1 MAITKR
7 YSMTIVSVL
16 VILVSLY
23 FIPCDALRQHHKH
36 KINTIYQFGDSI
48 SDTGNLIHEKP
59 TGADLPIA
67 HYPYGETFFRK
78 PTGRSCDGRLIID
91 YLAIALGLP
100 LLNPYLVKNASF
112 KRGVNFAVSGA
123 TALNASVLSDNG
135 LFEFYTNSSLDV
147 QLEWFKSHLQSL
159 GRINDGSSF
168 FQNIRDHN
176 KLITSKRLDKALFI
190 VGEIG
195 GNDYGFASIL
205 GKTLKEMTELVPQ
218 VILKAKEIVGKL
230 IEHGATRV
238 IVPGNFP
245 NGCTPTALTQS
256 VNNGDDK
263 SAYDEY
269 GCLIAANKIADYHNV
284 LLQQALAELR
294 TTYPHAV
301 ILYADYYTSFFNLIK
316 NADHLGFEKVNV
328 LKACCGTGGAYNF
341 DFLQF
346 CGTEGIPFKVCS
358 NPNVR
363 VSWDGIHLTQKA
375 YSLIAKSLIRDL
387 FPKLIKWI
395 LGLDI
400 IGPQSSGVAHVISEV
415 VDELHVPLLSFA
427 ATDPSLSALQFPY
440 FLRVISIFVDDDYG
454 RSGIIALGD
463 ALAKKRSKIYFKA
476 AFIPSAPSSAI
487 RDLLVQVNLM
497 ESRVYVVHV
506 NPDFGLT
513 VFSVAKELGML
524 NNGSVWVATD
534 WLMVVLDSLK
544 MSDPDTRNIT
554 QGVIALRHHTP
565 DSDLKNNFLSRWSKL
580 KASSS
585 LNSYGLYAY
594 DSVWLV
600 VRALE
605 KFLYEEE
612 TISFTNDRTV
622 QDTNGSALH
631 LSALRVFEQ
640 GQSFLQILKILYQ
653 KPPNKSTSS
662 QQLSSSVIW
671 PGNAAVKPHGW
682 AFPNNGSP
690 LRIGVPNRVTYK
702 EFVANSSTRVKGF
715 CIDVF
720 EAAVKLL
727 QYEVNQIYLLYGDGS
742 KTPNFSDLV
751 EMVPEN
757 KYDAVVGDITIV
769 TNRTKIVDF
778 TQPFIGLGLVVVS
791 HVKGINS
798 SA

>member
-1 MAITKR
+1 M
-7 YSMTIVSVL
+7 
-16 VILVSLY
+16 
-23 FIPCDALRQHHKH
+23 
-36 KINTIYQFGDSI
+36 
-48 SDTGNLIHEKP
+48 EK
-59 TGADLPIA
+59 
-67 HYPYGETFFRK
+67 
-78 PTGRSCDGRLIID
+78 
-91 YLAIALGLP
+91 
-100 LLNPYLVKNASF
+100 
-112 KRGVNFAVSGA
+112 
-123 TALNASVLSDNG
+123 
-135 LFEFYTNSSLDV
+135 DV
-147 QLEWFKSHLQSL
+147 V
-159 GRINDGSSF
+159 
-168 FQNIRDHN
+168 
-176 KLITSKRLDKALFI
+176 A
-190 VGEIG
+190 
-195 GNDYGFASIL
+195 
-205 GKTLKEMTELVPQ
+205 
-218 VILKAKEIVGKL
+218 
-230 IEHGATRV
+230 
-238 IVPGNFP
+238 
-245 NGCTPTALTQS
+245 
-256 VNNGDDK
+256 
-263 SAYDEY
+263 
-269 GCLIAANKIADYHNV
+269 
-284 LLQQALAELR
+284 
-294 TTYPHAV
+294 
-301 ILYADYYTSFFNLIK
+301 
-316 NADHLGFEKVNV
+316 
-328 LKACCGTGGAYNF
+328 
-341 DFLQF
+341 
-346 CGTEGIPFKVCS
+346 
-358 NPNVR
+358 
-363 VSWDGIHLTQKA
+363 
-375 YSLIAKSLIRDL
+375 
-387 FPKLIKWI
+387 
-395 LGLDI
+395 I

-415 VDELHVPLLSFA
+415 VDELNVPLLSFA

-440 FLRVISIFVDDDYG
+440 FLCVTQSDYFQMQAIADLVEHYGWKEVISIFVDDDYG

-524 NNGSVWVATD
+524 NNGSVWIATD
-534 WLMVVLDSLK
+534 WLMAVLDSLK

-565 DSDLKNNFLSRWSKL
+565 DSDLKNNFWSRWSKL

-600 VRALE
+600 ARALE

-612 TISFTNDRTV
+612 TISFNNDRTV

-631 LSALRVFEQ
+631 LSALQ
-640 GQSFLQILKILYQ
+640 GQSFLQILIGPGKLGIGQIIRAYQFFLQKPEILYQ

-671 PGNAAVKPHGW
+671 PGNASVKPRGW
-682 AFPNNGSP
+682 AFPNNGPP

-727 QYEVNQIYLLYGDGS
+727 QYEVNHIYLLYGDGL

-778 TQPFIGLGLVVVS
+778 TQPFIGSGLVVVS
-791 HVKGINS
+791 PVKGINS
-798 SA
+798 SAWAFLKPFSVQMWCVTGAFFLLVGAVVWILEHRINPEFCGLPSQHL